1 MDKYG
6 YGILGTFVVGAV
18 VGASVGL
25 LFAPQKGEDTRKWI
39 GDKLVELEGEVEA
52 MGKKLKTQESKAEEV
67 LNKKIQDLEKQLGDL
82 LKKSKTTAEAK

>member
-6 YGILGTFVVGAV
+6 YGILGTFVIGAV

-39 GDKLVELEGEVEA
+39 GDKLGELEGEVEA

-67 LNKKIQDLEKQLGDL
+67 LNKKIQDLEKQLSEL
-82 LKKSKTTAEAK
+82 LKKSKTASEAK